1 MADLTLATLAA
12 QVFTGLVLGM
22 ILVLLAIGLSLIFGL
37 MTVVNFAHGSLYM
50 LGAYFGFFLVAS
62 TKSFWLALVVA
73 PMLVGVFGLL
83 VERFLVRRLYGRSID
98 DPLLLTFGLSLV
110 LVEAV
115 RLVWGKIGLTLDP
128 PPALAGV
135 VNLGF
140 TYFPLYRLFVIGVT
154 VVVLVALLLFLEK
167 TNVGLIIRAGS
178 RDPVMVRALGFDLGR
193 VWLLVFG
200 IGTALAGL
208 AGILAGP
215 MRGVYAEMG
224 VTIVIESFVVVVV
237 GGMGSLPGAIVAGLV
252 IGQVVSLTTLFGV
265 HRDGARPARPAER
278 TLRRSRTD
286 GMRALT
292 GWIGGHPV
300 LAFLVVFAVF
310 PFLVPYKALATQV
323 LIYGLFALGFNLLYG
338 YTGLLSFGHAAYWGL
353 GAYGTGIALAKLQ
366 VGSLWLALL
375 AGPAL
380 AVVGGVVIGFLCLR
394 RRGIYFAMLTL
405 AFAQL
410 LYFVGFHL
418 ADVTGGDDGLRGIS
432 VPPLVLPGVRIPL
445 DTSLAF
451 YYFAFALVALAVAGL
466 KRILDSPFGAVLQA
480 IRENSDRAVACGYDA
495 TRVKHLS
502 FVFSALFAGLA
513 GALDALRLNVVP
525 IESLY
530 WSTSGQVVI
539 MTLLGGAGTFFGP
552 FVGAATWLVLEDRL
566 AVFTESWPLVVG
578 AIFMAFVLFLPKGIW
593 GTLLARLE
601 GAAR

>member
-1 MADLTLATLAA
+1 
-12 QVFTGLVLGM
+12 
-22 ILVLLAIGLSLIFGL
+22 
-37 MTVVNFAHGSLYM
+37 
-50 LGAYFGFFLVAS
+50 
-62 TKSFWLALVVA
+62 
-73 PMLVGVFGLL
+73 
-83 VERFLVRRLYGRSID
+83 
-98 DPLLLTFGLSLV
+98 
-110 LVEAV
+110 
-115 RLVWGKIGLTLDP
+115 
-128 PPALAGV
+128 
-135 VNLGF
+135 
-140 TYFPLYRLFVIGVT
+140 
-154 VVVLVALLLFLEK
+154 
-167 TNVGLIIRAGS
+167 
-178 RDPVMVRALGFDLGR
+178 
-193 VWLLVFG
+193 
-200 IGTALAGL
+200 
-208 AGILAGP
+208 
-215 MRGVYAEMG
+215 MR
-224 VTIVIESFVVVVV
+224 T
-237 GGMGSLPGAIVAGLV
+237 
-252 IGQVVSLTTLFGV
+252 
-265 HRDGARPARPAER
+265 
-278 TLRRSRTD
+278 
-286 GMRALT
+286 LT
-292 GWIGGHPV
+292 GWIAVHPV

-593 GTLLARLE
+593 GTLLARL
-601 GAAR
+601 GP